1 MLKRYAKKLGLNDRG
16 CYLAIGLAIITF
28 FLLVIIVAMAISW
41 PGESRH
47 MTRLYTLALKRQAHE
62 IFDFCFFIN
71 QLPLGL
77 WLTP

>member
-41 PGESRH
+41 PGESRP
-47 MTRLYTLALKRQAHE
+47 MTRLYSFKNDGPSVVQA
-62 IFDFCFFIN
+62 IFVRMMAM
-71 QLPLGL
+71 
-77 WLTP
+77 